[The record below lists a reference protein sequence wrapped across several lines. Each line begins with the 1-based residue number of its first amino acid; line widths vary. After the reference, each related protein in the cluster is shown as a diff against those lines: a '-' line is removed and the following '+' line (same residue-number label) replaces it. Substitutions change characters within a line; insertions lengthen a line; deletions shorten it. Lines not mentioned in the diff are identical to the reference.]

1 MDTTA
6 TSALHMVLRNLTE
19 AELHDLLEHVQ
30 TELLH
35 RPEHHG
41 ARTVAVVTKD
51 DAALLALYRR
61 LSPSQRALLRRM
73 AADEGALGE
82 PDRSLYSTSEA
93 SHL

>member
-35 RPEHHG
+35 RPG
-41 ARTVAVVTKD
+41 QQSARTVAVVTKD

-73 AADEGALGE
+73 AAYEGALGE
-82 PDRSLYSTSEA
+82 SDRSMHPTSEA
-93 SHL
+93 SLI

>member
-35 RPEHHG
+35 RPG
-41 ARTVAVVTKD
+41 QQSTRTVAVVTKD

-61 LSPSQRALLRRM
+61 LSTSQRALLRRM
-73 AADEGALGE
+73 AAYEGAVGE
-82 PDRSLYSTSEA
+82 PDRSMHPTSEA
-93 SHL
+93 SHM